1 METTED
7 TKKSGFGNIS
17 NALEQALADLDK
29 QNQPLGEPAPQPEK
43 ETKPAEEEAPK
54 EEAPPQDDDS
64 TKEET
69 PKQDKEPDEDLPP
82 EEEDEPKLPGLEEDE
97 EEVAP
102 KPEEEKPK
110 ADEPKPPEEDEE
122 EEQGNPYERIP
133 KKRLERL
140 KRKVTRE
147 TEERLK
153 TEYDKKI
160 AELEAKLQQ
169 RQSEKDAA
177 RDGPDGLTDAE
188 REELLMLRRRVSV
201 ENDPE
206 IKQQFD
212 AKVEDNRATIQE
224 VLQQA
229 FPAKEDQERL
239 GRMGPFDEWASDPKN
254 GPAAAKILETLA
266 QDNPIQA
273 DIIRNKIAENISLK
287 RGKQRTIEER
297 SKDAKEWFAKR
308 NQEEESQRQQQEQEM
323 AQRQQFVKEQ
333 FDRTLT
339 EVKTLQPIP
348 EDGLEGAKLQEVREQ
363 NKVRNQM
370 RRFIADVRDQKYS
383 TVKDG
388 INLVFAA
395 AKSLELKHKA
405 QQLEKKVHELEEKLN
420 QRKEAGTVSR
430 QSRATATT
438 TRREEQ
444 KKPTGDWRQNIL
456 AQVGGQ

>member
-1 METTED
+1 METIEE

-17 NALEQALADLDK
+17 SALEQALADIEK
-29 QNQPLGEPAPQPEK
+29 QNEPLGGPAPQPEK
-43 ETKPAEEEAPK
+43 ETKPAEEDT
-54 EEAPPQDDDS
+54 PPQD
-64 TKEET
+64 ET
-69 PKQDKEPDEDLPP
+69 PNDEEEDDDELPQ
-82 EEEDEPKLPGLEEDE
+82 EDEDEPKLPGLEDEE

-102 KPEEEKPK
+102 KPKEEQTK
-110 ADEPKPPEEDEE
+110 ADESKPPEEDEE
-122 EEQGNPYERIP
+122 EEPGNPYERIP

-153 TEYDKKI
+153 TEYDRKI
-160 AELEAKLQQ
+160 AELEAKLHQK
-169 RQSEKDAA
+169 QSEKPSAESA
-177 RDGPDGLTDAE
+177 LTDAE
-188 REELLMLRRRVSV
+188 KEELLMLRRRISV
-201 ENDPE
+201 ESDPE

-212 AKVEDNRATIQE
+212 AKVDDNRATIQE

-239 GRMGPFDEWASDPKN
+239 ERMGPFDEWASDPKN

-266 QDNPIQA
+266 EDNPIQA

-287 RGKQRTIEER
+287 RGKQRAIAEQ
-297 SKDAKEWFAKR
+297 SKGAKEWFEKR
-308 NQEEESQRQQQEQEM
+308 NQEEASQRQQQEQEM
-323 AQRQQFVKEQ
+323 VQRQTFVKEQ

-339 EVKTLQPIP
+339 QVKTLQPIP
-348 EDGLEGAKLQEVREQ
+348 EDGLEGGKLEEVRDQ

-395 AKSLELKHKA
+395 AKSLELKHKT
-405 QQLEKKVHELEEKLN
+405 QLLEKKVQELEGKLS

-430 QSRATATT
+430 QSRATAAT
-438 TRREEQ
+438 TRRDDQ
-444 KKPTGDWRQNIL
+444 KKPSGDWRQNIL
-456 AQVGGQ
+456 SQVGGQ